1 MFTILLVLGKNMH
14 NVEKLIKK
22 VRSFAHPSLTR
33 KEGFHENSG
42 SQEQVIF
49 FPLTCSNDFRITQVE
64 TAKTL
69 TLVHFIH
76 SCEWINCVLNI

>member
-49 FPLTCSNDFRITQVE
+49 FPHLFKWFSYYASRNRKNINLSAFY
-64 TAKTL
+64 TL
-69 TLVHFIH
+69 L
-76 SCEWINCVLNI
+76 WMN